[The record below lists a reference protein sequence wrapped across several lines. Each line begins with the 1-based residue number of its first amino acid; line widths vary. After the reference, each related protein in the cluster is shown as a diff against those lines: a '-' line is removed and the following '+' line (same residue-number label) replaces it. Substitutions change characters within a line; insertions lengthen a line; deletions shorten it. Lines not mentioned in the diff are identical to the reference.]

1 MIWLLGVEPFS
12 LLPVRLGPAWLM
24 PPSGVLRAHAGACG
38 RVHFALALL
47 AFGLPLSLGLLSC
60 VGHIFTL
67 CPDRYL
73 LCPCSPVSFLS
84 LLASFS
90 CPCTL
95 APAVQAKTQDPI
107 IGHKSFTHHTPNRS
121 TSTCLFPSG
130 PIRRMG
136 VVLILGGMPFYLV
149 QLV

>member
-1 MIWLLGVEPFS
+1 
-12 LLPVRLGPAWLM
+12 M
-24 PPSGVLRAHAGACG
+24 PPSGVLRAHAGARG

-84 LLASFS
+84 SASLVLMPMHTRS
-90 CPCTL
+90 RDAGEDPDNGE
-95 APAVQAKTQDPI
+95 QD
-107 IGHKSFTHHTPNRS
+107 
-121 TSTCLFPSG
+121 L
-130 PIRRMG
+130 
-136 VVLILGGMPFYLV
+136 
-149 QLV
+149 